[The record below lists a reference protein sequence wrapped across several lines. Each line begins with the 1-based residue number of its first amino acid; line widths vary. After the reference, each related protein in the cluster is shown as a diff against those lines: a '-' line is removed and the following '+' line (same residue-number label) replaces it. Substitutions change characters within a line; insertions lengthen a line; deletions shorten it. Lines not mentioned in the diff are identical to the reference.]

1 MKGKSKTEGSGA
13 DNMALLLLDFVKVK
27 GLALEYP
34 SEGSAG
40 MSTMGT
46 GKGTH
51 ITYLSPS
58 ETLVFY

>member
-13 DNMALLLLDFVKVK
+13 DNMALLLLDFVRVE

-34 SEGSAG
+34 SVGSAG

-46 GKGTH
+46 GKGTR
-51 ITYLSPS
+51 ITYLSSS
-58 ETLVFY
+58 ETLAFY